1 MKLKEEEMKQDK
13 DRRRSFLK
21 HIVAG
26 AAVAAGS
33 LAAIRPVKATPVFRR
48 KESDDVLYHE
58 SESFKKYY
66 ESLK

>member
-1 MKLKEEEMKQDK
+1 MNSKEEEMKQDK

-26 AAVAAGS
+26 AAVVAGS
-33 LAAIRPVKATPVFRR
+33 LAVIRPVKAKPVFTR
-48 KESDDVLYHE
+48 KEGDDVLYHE